1 MPHPCSGCCDHAR
14 PVSTYVPLARND
26 ESIVTQFTMTTLE
39 ELGLLKIDFLGLR
52 TLTVISDA
60 EKMVR
65 HREPGFAVNQI
76 PTKDEAVYEM
86 FASGQT
92 EGVFQFESAGM
103 RNVLMGLKP
112 ESLEDLIAVISLYR
126 PGPMESIPTYIE
138 NRHHPDRVRYK
149 TPLLKD
155 ILDVT

>member
-1 MPHPCSGCCDHAR
+1 
-14 PVSTYVPLARND
+14 
-26 ESIVTQFTMTTLE
+26 MTTLE

-52 TLTVISDA
+52 TLTVMSDA
-60 EKMVR
+60 GENDSAMV
-65 HREPGFAVNQI
+65 EPGFAVDQI

-112 ESLEDLIAVISLYR
+112 ESLE
-126 PGPMESIPTYIE
+126 ES
-138 NRHHPDRVRYK
+138 
-149 TPLLKD
+149 
-155 ILDVT
+155 

>member
-1 MPHPCSGCCDHAR
+1 MRDLIDMARKVEGMPRHASTHAAGVVITR
-14 PVSTYVPLARND
+14 DPVSTYVPLARND

-60 EKMVR
+60 EKMIR

-112 ESLEDLIAVISLYR
+112 ESLED
-126 PGPMESIPTYIE
+126 
-138 NRHHPDRVRYK
+138 
-149 TPLLKD
+149 
-155 ILDVT
+155 